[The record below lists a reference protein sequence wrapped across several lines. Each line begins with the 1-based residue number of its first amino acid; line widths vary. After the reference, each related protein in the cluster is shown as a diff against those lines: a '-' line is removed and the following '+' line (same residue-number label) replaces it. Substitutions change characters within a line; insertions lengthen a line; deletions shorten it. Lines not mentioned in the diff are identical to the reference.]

1 MMSYHYILKVRK
13 KKYSERKNKK
23 MEEEDGLMKSKRKLL
38 IAVAAAVVLL
48 AFNVYDRFILTPA
61 RLLDFTI
68 SPVTVFCGFAG
79 RPLFWM
85 LMGFLASF
93 LLAGRFASA
102 ERKSSAPML
111 LMGSGLLM
119 MILYAGMVIWYAAAS
134 GGISV
139 GVVSGALMWLVEN
152 PLVFL
157 VPGVLIGA
165 GRRGL
170 YGTSQT
176 A

>member
-1 MMSYHYILKVRK
+1 
-13 KKYSERKNKK
+13 
-23 MEEEDGLMKSKRKLL
+23 MEEEGGLMKEKGKLL
-38 IAVAAAVVLL
+38 IAAVAAVVLL

-61 RLLDFTI
+61 RLLDFRI

-79 RPLFWM
+79 RPLLWM

-93 LLAGRFASA
+93 LLAGRFVFA

-139 GVVSGALMWLVEN
+139 GVVSGALMWLMEN
-152 PLVFL
+152 PPVFL
-157 VPGVLIGA
+157 IPGVLIGA

>member
-1 MMSYHYILKVRK
+1 MNYHYILKVRK

-23 MEEEDGLMKSKRKLL
+23 MEEEGGLMKGKRKLL
-38 IAVAAAVVLL
+38 IAAAAAVVLL
-48 AFNVYDRFILTPA
+48 AFNVYDRFVLTPA

-93 LLAGRFASA
+93 LLAGRFVSA

-111 LMGSGLLM
+111 LMGSGLLIM
-119 MILYAGMVIWYAAAS
+119 VLYAGMVIWYAAAS

-139 GVVSGALMWLVEN
+139 GVVSGALMWLMEN
-152 PLVFL
+152 PPVFL
-157 VPGVLIGA
+157 IPGVLIGV

-170 YGTSQT
+170 YGISQT

>member
-1 MMSYHYILKVRK
+1 MSYHYIMKVRK

-38 IAVAAAVVLL
+38 IAAAAAVVLL

-139 GVVSGALMWLVEN
+139 GVVSGALMWLVDN

-176 A
+176 E